1 MSESLLD
8 KIQLEPR
15 QAFRSKSGAV
25 LRGIRSDE
33 SIYISLNE
41 VYFSYFGSLE
51 SDEKKHLMMELRIL
65 CLKGSVDFTFKDES
79 NKTRVISL
87 NSNSP
92 ELMIVPPGI
101 WFKYKGLED
110 ENIIVNFS
118 NILHNENEIVRK
130 I

>member
-15 QAFRSKSGAV
+15 QAFRSKSGEV

-33 SIYISLNE
+33 SVYTTLNE

-51 SDEKKHLMMELRIL
+51 SDEKKHLTMELRII
-65 CLKGSVDFTFKDES
+65 CLKGSVEFTFKDES
-79 NKTRVISL
+79 NTTRVIGL

-92 ELMIVPPGI
+92 KLMIVPPGL

-110 ENIIVNFS
+110 ENIIVNLS

-130 I
+130 L